1 MRSVAR
7 PVATGALAD
16 FIREA
21 SVRLGISRDR
31 LETAVRA
38 SQSLSTEELEIVAV
52 LLDLVRSGIPLP
64 ERTALSRGILSAIET
79 VREASHDPLAEV
91 DEPMDAAEVARE
103 LSLAE
108 KEAQAA
114 REEILRESVSSA
126 EAARLTGR
134 SRQAIERLRR
144 EGRLLALRS
153 GRQWRYPKWQF
164 DPDAPGGV
172 LPGLA
177 EVIDHLGLSPSAAA
191 SWLLEPSP
199 RLGGEAPVE
208 HLRRHRP
215 EPVIQLA
222 WEYSLMP

>member
-1 MRSVAR
+1 MAG
-7 PVATGALAD
+7 ATAD

-21 SVRLGISRDR
+21 SVRLGISIDR

-38 SQSLSTEELEIVAV
+38 SQALSAEELEVVAV
-52 LLDLVRSGIPLP
+52 LLDLARSGIPLP
-64 ERTALSRGILSAIET
+64 ERMALSRGLLSAIET
-79 VREASHDPLAEV
+79 VRDATGDPLADV
-91 DEPMDAAEVARE
+91 DEPMDAAEIARD

-114 REEILRESVSSA
+114 REEILRDSISSA

-153 GRQWRYPKWQF
+153 GRQWRYPRWQF

-191 SWLLEPSP
+191 SWLLEPST

-208 HLRRHRP
+208 QLRRHRP

-222 WEYSLMP
+222 WEQSLMP